1 MCFEAAAVH
10 ASAIEMKSGTA
21 PLKSAP
27 ARTAASTARARRFKE
42 VRLSTDQEPS
52 GQSQPLV
59 VHVVGDIAPSG
70 ETIGLQ
76 IARSE
81 QGPVDLYIRTEDVK
95 YLVSLLLNL
104 GCEAKRRQSPP
115 QIDAP
120 PTEAI
125 PLPLDAI
132 NVGQS
137 DSDQPFL
144 LLEVGITSLMFMV
157 SPACL
162 EQVGQTMLT
171 LSAKSSAAPS

>member
-1 MCFEAAAVH
+1 MSVH
-10 ASAIEMKSGTA
+10 
-21 PLKSAP
+21 
-27 ARTAASTARARRFKE
+27 
-42 VRLSTDQEPS
+42 QEPS
-52 GQSQPLV
+52 GPPRPFV
-59 VHVVGDIAPSG
+59 VQVVGDIAPGG
-70 ETIGLQ
+70 ETIELQ
-76 IARSE
+76 IERSE
-81 QGPVDLYIRTEDVK
+81 QGPVSLCIRTEDVK

-104 GCEAKRRQSPP
+104 GCEAKRRQSSP
-115 QIDAP
+115 QVDAP

-137 DSDQPFL
+137 DGDQPFL

-162 EQVGQTMLT
+162 EQVGQTMLM

>member
-1 MCFEAAAVH
+1 
-10 ASAIEMKSGTA
+10 
-21 PLKSAP
+21 
-27 ARTAASTARARRFKE
+27 
-42 VRLSTDQEPS
+42 LSNDQEQYGRSWPF
-52 GQSQPLV
+52 V
-59 VHVVGDIAPSG
+59 VHVVGDVTPSG
-70 ETIGLQ
+70 DAIGLQ
-76 IARSE
+76 IERSE
-81 QGPVDLYIRTEDVK
+81 QDPINLCIRTEELK

-104 GCEAKRRQSPP
+104 GCEAKRRRSSDRP
-115 QIDAP
+115 DAP

-157 SPACL
+157 SPTCL

>member
-1 MCFEAAAVH
+1 
-10 ASAIEMKSGTA
+10 
-21 PLKSAP
+21 
-27 ARTAASTARARRFKE
+27 
-42 VRLSTDQEPS
+42 LSTHQEPS
-52 GQSQPLV
+52 GQNRPLV
-59 VHVVGDIAPSG
+59 VHVVGDIEPSG

-76 IARSE
+76 IERSE
-81 QGPVDLYIRTEDVK
+81 QGPVNLCIRTEDVK

-104 GCEAKRRQSPP
+104 GSEAKRRQSSPRA
-115 QIDAP
+115 DVP

-137 DSDQPFL
+137 DDDQPFL
-144 LLEVGITSLMFMV
+144 LLEVGITSLVFMV

-162 EQVGQTMLT
+162 EQVGQTMLM